1 MTHEPPGAAVRR
13 AARPPVGERLTVAQ
27 VRRAALRASGLD
39 RPRAERAAPAD
50 GRGLTTVVDRLG
62 LLQIDSVNVLARAHL
77 VPVYS
82 RVGPWDVTALDRAA
96 GRAPR
101 RLVETWA
108 HEASFVPPATF
119 RDLGF
124 KHERLRAQ
132 AQRRGVHIHG
142 VPIDRAPEVAEVRAL
157 VDAHGPVTAREAH
170 ALMGARHARPTDH
183 WGWNWTV
190 AKRALEYLFD
200 VGELT
205 SAGRNA
211 QFERRYDRA
220 DRVLPAAVLQ
230 RPAPDEATARRRL
243 AAIAARAHGV
253 ATVRTLADHWRTR
266 VDSTQ
271 TAVDELVE
279 DGVLVPVEVEGWTA
293 RAYRHRDATVPR
305 RATGRALL
313 SPFDPL
319 VWERARTEALFGL
332 RYRIEIYVPAQQ
344 RVWGYY
350 VLPLL
355 LGDRLAAL
363 VDLKADRATGVLR
376 VAAAHLAPP
385 GARGDLDAG
394 TVAHEL
400 AAELRTLA
408 AWLDLGDVL
417 AQGAAG
423 DLAAALAGALARR
436 PDPGEPALP
445 SHAGR

>member
-1 MTHEPPGAAVRR
+1 MT
-13 AARPPVGERLTVAQ
+13 AARPGPGPRETLTVAQ

-39 RPRAERAAPAD
+39 RPRPVRADPV
-50 GRGLTTVVDRLG
+50 GTRGLQAVVDRLG

-77 VPVYS
+77 MPVHA
-82 RVGPWDVTALDRAA
+82 RVGPWDVTALDRAT
-96 GRAPR
+96 GTAPR

-124 KHERLRAQ
+124 KHEGWRAD
-132 AQRRGVHIHG
+132 AVRRGVHVHG

-170 ALMGARHARPTDH
+170 ELMGARHARSTEQ

-190 AKRALEYLFD
+190 AKRVLEHLFAI
-200 VGELT
+200 GELT

-220 DRVLPAAVLQ
+220 DRVLPRAVLDLPPV
-230 RPAPDEATARRRL
+230 REDDARRRL
-243 AAIAARAHGV
+243 VATAARAHGV

-266 VDSTQ
+266 VDRTQ
-271 TAVDELVE
+271 RAVDELVE
-279 DGVLVPVEVEGWTA
+279 DGVLVPVRVAGWAAT
-293 RAYRHRDATVPR
+293 AYRHRDATVPR

-319 VWERARTEALFGL
+319 VWERARTEELFGL
-332 RYRIEIYVPAQQ
+332 RYRIEIYVPAER

-355 LGDRLAAL
+355 LGDRLEAL
-363 VDLKADRATGVLR
+363 VDLKADRAQGVLR
-376 VAAAHLAPP
+376 VAAAHRAPAGP
-385 GARGDLDAG
+385 PEGDSHDDVVVARELVAELRTVATWLGLGDVRADGARGDL
-394 TVAHEL
+394 VAPVE
-400 AAELRTLA
+400 
-408 AWLDLGDVL
+408 
-417 AQGAAG
+417 
-423 DLAAALAGALARR
+423 AALRG
-436 PDPGEPALP
+436 GWP
-445 SHAGR
+445 SA

>member
-1 MTHEPPGAAVRR
+1 MSDLTARTAAGRATAPVRE
-13 AARPPVGERLTVAQ
+13 VLTVAE

-39 RPRAERAAPAD
+39 RPRAERAVPA
-50 GRGLTTVVDRLG
+50 GTRGLQTVVDRLG

-96 GRAPR
+96 GAPPR

-108 HEASFVPPATF
+108 HEASFVPPETF
-119 RDLGF
+119 RDLWF
-124 KHERLRAQ
+124 KHEHLRSESR
-132 AQRRGVHIHG
+132 RRGVHIHG
-142 VPIDRAPEVAEVRAL
+142 VPIDSAPEVAEVRAL

-220 DRVLPAAVLQ
+220 DRVLPRAVRE
-230 RPAPDEATARRRL
+230 RPAVDEATARRRL
-243 AAIAARAHGV
+243 VAVAARAHGI
-253 ATVRTLADHWRTR
+253 ATVRTLADHWRTNVAR
-266 VDSTQ
+266 TRQ
-271 TAVDELVE
+271 AVDELVE
-279 DGVLVPVEVEGWTA
+279 DGVLVPVAVEGWSA
-293 RAYRHRDATVPR
+293 PAFRHRDATVPR

-332 RYRIEIYVPAQQ
+332 RYRIEIYVPAPQ

-350 VLPLL
+350 VLPFL
-355 LGDRLAAL
+355 LGERLAAL
-363 VDLKADRATGVLR
+363 VDLKADRASGVLR
-376 VAAAHLAPP
+376 VAAAHHAPG
-385 GARGDLDAG
+385 GAGG
-394 TVAHEL
+394 TGTGADGRSVAREL

-408 AWLDLGDVL
+408 AWLGLDDVH
-417 AQGAAG
+417 AAEGAG
-423 DLAAALAGALARR
+423 DLVPELVAALVQE
-436 PDPGEPALP
+436 PSPPG
-445 SHAGR
+445 